1 MILTGQGPS
10 EALIERADYVSEL
23 KKSSIRLTRVL
34 RQEME
39 SSGNAEKQEK
49 DTVCG
54 EDDSMQNSIFFLILR
69 AMNQNL

>member
-39 SSGNAEKQEK
+39 SSGNDEKTRK
-49 DTVCG
+49 K
-54 EDDSMQNSIFFLILR
+54 ILF
-69 AMNQNL
+69 